1 MSVID
6 PYQRLDTGIVSGD
19 NYDKKQS
26 LQLSSLY
33 SQKNIVHTKFKCD
46 E

>member
-19 NYDKKQS
+19 NCDKKQS
-26 LQLSSLY
+26 LQLSLLDSL
-33 SQKNIVHTKFKCD
+33 KKTVHTKFKCD